1 MWMKRVGAAVLVG
14 SALLL
19 AACSSS
25 DSSDGSGGSSNTV
38 DQGVKDAVAS
48 QIGGGETDHRRHRHD
63 GELGGGPSG
72 GPVQRP
78 LGHVWGRVARRP
90 MIRCQRPAGRPR

>member
-25 DSSDGSGGSSNTV
+25 SDGSDSGGSTNNTV

-48 QIGGGETDHRRHRHD
+48 QIGGGT
-63 GELGGGPSG
+63 PTS
-72 GPVQRP
+72 
-78 LGHVWGRVARRP
+78 A
-90 MIRCQRPAGRPR
+90 ATATTSS